1 MYHAL
6 NDDRQSLGN
15 QIVVKKVEAE
25 MSKTPTNLAV
35 LIVIALS
42 LVPQDNAL
50 GQQTSSGRLYQRTS
64 PEGSIYDC
72 RTFRY
77 DSTLGKVVIRA
88 EYSHMT
94 AAERQQVLQSKNA
107 GDVWYPGNVT
117 LKMGTGRW
125 VSPSYAKTLRE
136 REEIARQR
144 EAANKKAEA
153 AQRLKIAQRAKY
165 NSGNSSNNL
174 RNLIIGATVRIET
187 PEAIGS
193 GVITVINGRKYVV
206 TANHVI
212 EGASSARLKSLKDG
226 SWGTI
231 YREALWN
238 VPYDVAILPLP
249 RTLWHLPAV
258 PLVTQ
263 KPQIGQPIYL
273 SGFPEGEYRLST
285 GEIAGFLQNG
295 NELLHTA
302 SSTGGASGG
311 MLITPNG
318 GLVGIHLASYTSA
331 SSLSGYKSATPA
343 RVIVGLVRAYSR

>member
-1 MYHAL
+1 
-6 NDDRQSLGN
+6 
-15 QIVVKKVEAE
+15 
-25 MSKTPTNLAV
+25 
-35 LIVIALS
+35 
-42 LVPQDNAL
+42 
-50 GQQTSSGRLYQRTS
+50 
-64 PEGSIYDC
+64 
-72 RTFRY
+72 
-77 DSTLGKVVIRA
+77 
-88 EYSHMT
+88 MT
-94 AAERQQVLQSKNA
+94 VAERQQVLQSKNA
-107 GDVWYPGNVT
+107 GDVWYLGNVT
-117 LKMGTGRW
+117 LKMGSGRW
-125 VSPSYAKTLRE
+125 VSPSYAKTLRA

-153 AQRLKIAQRAKY
+153 AQRSKIAQRAKY
-165 NSGNSSNNL
+165 NSVNSSNNL
-174 RNLIIGATVRIET
+174 RNLIIGVTVRIET

-193 GVITVINGRKYVV
+193 GVITVINGRKYVI

-249 RTLWHLPAV
+249 RTLWHLPSV

-311 MLITPNG
+311 MLITTNG
-318 GLVGIHLASYTSA
+318 GLIGIHLASYTSA

-343 RVIVGLVRAYSR
+343 SVIVAIVRAYSR

>member
-1 MYHAL
+1 
-6 NDDRQSLGN
+6 
-15 QIVVKKVEAE
+15 
-25 MSKTPTNLAV
+25 MSKTLTKLAIV
-35 LIVIALS
+35 IVIALL

-50 GQQTSSGRLYQRTS
+50 GQQTSSARLYQRTS
-64 PEGSIYDC
+64 PDGSIYDC

-77 DSTLGKVVIRA
+77 DSRLEKVVVRA
-88 EYSHMT
+88 EYARITS
-94 AAERQQVLQSKNA
+94 AERQQVLQPKND

-125 VSPSYAKTLRE
+125 VLPSHAKTLRV
-136 REEIARQR
+136 REETARQQ
-144 EAANKKAEA
+144 AATNKKAAA
-153 AQRLKIAQRAKY
+153 AQRLKIANPAKY
-165 NSGNSSNNL
+165 YSENNGENL
-174 RNLIIGATVRIET
+174 RNLIVGATVHIKT
-187 PEAIGS
+187 PEGIGS
-193 GVITVINGRKYVV
+193 GVITVIYGRKYVL

-212 EGASSARLKSLKDG
+212 KGASSARLESLKDK

-231 YREALWN
+231 YRESLWN

-263 KPQIGQPIYL
+263 LPQIGQPIYL
-273 SGFPEGEYRLST
+273 SGFPKGEYRLST
-285 GEIAGFLQNG
+285 GRIAGFRQNG

-302 SSTGGASGG
+302 ISTGGASGG
-311 MLITPNG
+311 MLITPHG

-343 RVIVGLVRAYSR
+343 RVVVALVRAYSR